1 MKRYSLMLALCVSF
15 FCAQSQ
21 VGIGTT
27 TPDDGSVLQI
37 DSKVGAFVPP
47 RMTFSEMSAI
57 TTPLDGAL
65 VFNTTHN
72 TYFVYRNGVWSS
84 QTNASLILN
93 KNYPAGNSA
102 LSAPNDTYVDFPI
115 GPSDIIATNSSTYD
129 VTTNGTVRI
138 KEDGNYWFSAALS
151 TSNMPGG
158 NKKYIIALDVNGA
171 LVAYLTRGFSSL
183 PASGTDYWGTSGN
196 VMYPISA
203 NDVITMKYV
212 LNNGGSPLNAK
223 FINIGISRLN

>member
-1 MKRYSLMLALCVSF
+1 MKNHILLLALCVSF

-27 TPDDGSVLQI
+27 TPDDGSILQI

-47 RMTFSEMSAI
+47 RMTSSEMFAI
-57 TTPLDGAL
+57 PTPLDGAL
-65 VFNTTHN
+65 VFNTTQN
-72 TYFVYRNGVWSS
+72 TYFVYRNSVWSS

-93 KNYPAGNSA
+93 KDYPSSNSA
-102 LSAPNDTYVDFPI
+102 LSTPNDTYVNFPV
-115 GPSDIIATNSSTYD
+115 GLSDVIVTNSNAYE
-129 VTTNGTVRI
+129 VTANGTVKI
-138 KEDGNYWFSAALS
+138 KEAGNYWFSAALS

-158 NKKYIIALDVNGA
+158 NKKYVIALDVNGS

-212 LNNGGSPLNAK
+212 LNNGSSPLNAK